1 MTSPT
6 HGLTRLEI
14 FLKECLSGHALN
26 SSKPLPQTFGYIL
39 GESNPVTGNIPDE
52 DILAAFDSLVDEMET
67 TNVIPGAAEAGMTFF
82 GQFVDH
88 DITLDATSAIGT
100 EIDPR
105 SIRNIRTPSLDLD
118 CVYGDGPEASPH
130 LYSPDHEGFLLFGR
144 DDNHIDLARNCKG
157 TALIGDPR
165 NDENIVVSQIQGA
178 FVCLHNILMTKATA
192 DPAVRKVI
200 HKCSNH
206 GMRRDLWSDEIIR
219 PSQSVFEDVR
229 RFVRLHYQYLV
240 LNDLL
245 PAFVEVT
252 QLKAALVNDP
262 FELEGPLIPAEFS
275 VAAYRFG
282 HATVQSEY
290 RLRSGE
296 AKVDL
301 FKMRGFGPRDSD
313 SDIEFAEFFGDAGT
327 VQRALP
333 VGIKMATTLFKLP
346 FVHDKLIFR
355 SIETTID
362 QARKLGL
369 RNLLRDRGS
378 LLIASGQQLAR
389 YLSIDEQ
396 EVPKILSE
404 AGITKTPLW
413 YYCLQE
419 AENTGKL
426 EGVGAAI
433 LGSVFGRLLRNDHE
447 SIAHL
452 NSFDPWAGFG
462 RTKFTMASLMN
473 FVEQHRDSVSNAED
487 LRCG

>member
-1 MTSPT
+1 MTQST
-6 HGLTRLEI
+6 HGLTRLNI
-14 FLKECLSGHALN
+14 FLKECLSGEALN
-26 SSKPLPQTFGYIL
+26 GNKPVPQTFGYIL
-39 GESNPVTGNIPDE
+39 GHSNPVTGNIADE
-52 DILAAFDSLVDEMET
+52 TILKAFDELVDDMKT
-67 TNVIPGAAEAGMTFF
+67 SIVTDGPAEAGMTFF

-100 EIDPR
+100 EIDPQ

-130 LYSPDHEGFLLFGR
+130 LYSPEHEGFLLFGR
-144 DDNHIDLARNCKG
+144 NENHLDLARNCKG

-178 FVCLHNILMTKATA
+178 FICLHNILMSKAIA
-192 DPAVRKVI
+192 DPATRSAI
-200 HKCSNH
+200 HACSQD
-206 GMRRDLWSDEIIR
+206 GMRSDLWSNDIIPTR
-219 PSQSVFEDVR
+219 LSLFEDVR

-245 PAFVEVT
+245 PSFVESN
-252 QLKAALVNDP
+252 QLKAALLSDP
-262 FELEGPLIPAEFS
+262 FGGTGPLIPAEFS

-282 HATVQSEY
+282 HATVQPEY
-290 RLRSGE
+290 RLGPGE
-296 AKVDL
+296 AAVDL
-301 FKMRGFGPRDSD
+301 FSMRGFQPRSSNSD
-313 SDIEFAEFFGDAGT
+313 VRFSEFFGDSGD

-333 VGIKMATTLFKLP
+333 VGIKMAETLFELP
-346 FVHDKLIFR
+346 FVHDNLKFR
-355 SIETTID
+355 STTTTVD

-389 YLSIDEQ
+389 HLSIDELD
-396 EVPKILSE
+396 VPPILQS

-419 AENTGKL
+419 ASDSGKL
-426 EGVGAAI
+426 SGVGAAI
-433 LGSVFGRLLRNDHE
+433 LGSVFGRLLRQDNE
-447 SIAHL
+447 SILQL
-452 NSFDPWAGFG
+452 NHFTPWNGFG
-462 RTKFTMASLMN
+462 RRKFSVAAVMN
-473 FVEQHRDSVSNAED
+473 FVEDNRDSINHAPE